1 MAIEIQGRDAQER
14 KTTPLTVG
22 ITTRNNAI
30 LEVIAKQIGERKGY
44 VVNKLVA
51 EIKLT
56 KEAVDEVNQILADA
70 EAQKAERPKAPTAKA
85 ALRPVA
91 QAG

>member
-1 MAIEIQGRDAQER
+1 MAIEIQGRDAHER

-30 LEVIAKQIGERKGY
+30 LEVVAKEIGERKGY

-51 EIKLT
+51 EIKLS
-56 KEAVDEVNQILADA
+56 KEAQDKVNQILADA
-70 EAQKAERPKAPTAKA
+70 ESAKASTPKPSAAKA
-85 ALRPVA
+85 ALGPVA